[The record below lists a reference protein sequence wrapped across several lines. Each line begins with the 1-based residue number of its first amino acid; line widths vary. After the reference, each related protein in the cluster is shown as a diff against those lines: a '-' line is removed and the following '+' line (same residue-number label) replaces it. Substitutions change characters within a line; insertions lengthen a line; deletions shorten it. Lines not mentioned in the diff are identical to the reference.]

1 MLKSI
6 KRQKVNKLFYNK
18 WPYKVEC
25 LVTASSRIVRYGI
38 GPVLDY
44 CDGKAVSLGYSKIAV
59 DKDKLRAFTNAV
71 MSYLDR
77 KEEVQIRAEGSKF
90 CLLCKDPTVY
100 NSILK
105 DLSPWLWTVY
115 EPETPDQLTFLL
127 DNENKRVLCDVI
139 PHEKYVYKVVMRNVA
154 SNVKLQ
160 FHEWAKKY
168 GDDIKISPTTEE
180 WMTGRYSYK
189 QDPFFYVK
197 DSKMLTMT
205 HLFLGNN
212 IRKVYEYIPRDT
224 LVKG

>member
-1 MLKSI
+1 MSKSI

-25 LVTASSRIVRYGI
+25 LVPAASRIVRYGVETVLNFCN
-38 GPVLDY
+38 GDPVN
-44 CDGKAVSLGYSKIAV
+44 LGYGRTPI

-71 MSYLDR
+71 IPYLDR
-77 KEEVQIRAEGSKF
+77 KEEIQIRAEGGKF
-90 CLLCKDPTVY
+90 CLFCKDSTVY
-100 NSILK
+100 DSIVK
-105 DLSPWLWTVY
+105 DLSQWIRTIS
-115 EPETPDQLTFLL
+115 EPETTDQLAFLL

-139 PHEKYVYKVVMRNVA
+139 PYEKYVYKVVMRNVA
-154 SNVKLQ
+154 SNVKFQ
-160 FHEWAKKY
+160 FHEWSKKY